1 MCLCHYMLQMSDLQ
15 FALSFR
21 FCQDLIRLDAVGSTE
36 YKALGLTQLGRSV
49 PAAEELDYY
58 NYFWYMYKIPVSCCF
73 I

>member
-36 YKALGLTQLGRSV
+36 YKALGLTQSGV
-49 PAAEELDYY
+49 PCRPQR
-58 NYFWYMYKIPVSCCF
+58 N
-73 I
+73 